1 MLAWIRRIIVS
12 LGIGGAS
19 YLIMLAFMILSV
31 VYDKELEPVITF
43 AFETGRR
50 VVEVLDSWVAGNY
63 WGQVAVNHLRERV
76 NMTHVILSIP
86 AIIIAVI
93 FVGIPLNRVLGG
105 TKSALQR
112 MAIALISIPATV
124 VLAVALFT
132 FNALV
137 PETYASLLRF
147 ADWIWQ
153 GSLNALN
160 NSGDTIPGA
169 RKLANLARQGFS
181 GHHYVIMAL
190 CSSLA
195 AFLVNAFFSFGR
207 HSKEHSPR
215 TRIEVTSAAES
226 YKAALSSSEDLNSE
240 QRLTRVS
247 LLTVSILLGVLA
259 ATPAFANWWI
269 VRSSDETCLVVDIEP
284 TGKEKGITKIG
295 KDSYPTA
302 EQAEADVKRLCK
314 SEAKPK
320 RNP

>member
-1 MLAWIRRIIVS
+1 MFAWMRRIIVS

-19 YLIMLAFMILSV
+19 YLIMLVFMILSV

-50 VVEVLDSWVAGNY
+50 VVDVLDSWVVGNY

-93 FVGIPLNRVLGG
+93 FIGIPLNRVLGG
-105 TKSALQR
+105 TKSAVQR

-153 GSLNALN
+153 GSLNA
-160 NSGDTIPGA
+160 
-169 RKLANLARQGFS
+169 
-181 GHHYVIMAL
+181 
-190 CSSLA
+190 
-195 AFLVNAFFSFGR
+195 
-207 HSKEHSPR
+207 HSKENSPR
-215 TRIEVTSAAES
+215 TRIEVASAPES
-226 YKAALSSSEDLNSE
+226 YKAAPSSSEDLNSE
-240 QRLTRVS
+240 QRLMRVS
-247 LLTVSILLGVLA
+247 
-259 ATPAFANWWI
+259 
-269 VRSSDETCLVVDIEP
+269 C
-284 TGKEKGITKIG
+284 
-295 KDSYPTA
+295 
-302 EQAEADVKRLCK
+302 
-314 SEAKPK
+314 
-320 RNP
+320 